1 MFGSDDKESEVV
13 GPLAHEMRAASNTS
27 YRGASDEDNILWSRW
42 DKLRGVDGAVD
53 NMRRLLFLG
62 YSTGLQIWDCTNLGS
77 VTEIL
82 NLSGSD
88 WERVKFAGVL
98 PAPSFSKFDPF
109 ASQRPLIAW
118 GKLFFPLIDITGLTL
133 SHTAR
138 ALETNRCFLST
149 PYAHIRLSSR

>member
-1 MFGSDDKESEVV
+1 VFGSDDEESEVV
-13 GPLAHEMRAASNTS
+13 GPLAHEMRASSNTS
-27 YRGASDEDNILWSRW
+27 HRGASDEDNILWSRW
-42 DKLRGVDGAVD
+42 DKLRGVDGAVY

-62 YSTGLQIWDCTNLGS
+62 YSTGLQIWDCTNLAS

-82 NLSGSD
+82 SLSGSD

-109 ASQRPLIAW
+109 ASQRPLITW
-118 GKLFFPLIDITGLTL
+118 GKQFFSLIDITGLTL
-133 SHTAR
+133 SHAAC

-149 PYAHIRLSSR
+149 P